1 MKLTIEQMQGII
13 DNAPDGAARYCVI
26 DGMTFYGGLSSSLLS
41 DLRKELEQ
49 AKAKAKVTHE
59 AIEASKKQAEIV
71 NAVSDSGA
79 YAFPEAVKKI
89 ISSRGDYICDVES
102 YNQCVKEL
110 AEAAWMNPGAPGEP
124 QYYEMYK
131 LAWRDSLIANEYV
144 AHKINDAIVK
154 EVQLC
159 DEWQNGDECEWLN
172 GSGGGVFVGLLPHNN
187 EIAVISQGEFTFNM
201 LLSGLSRPETLEQK
215 AAKERNDKAIEL
227 CKLRCESFGHRYN
240 WDALGEKKKEGYRKM
255 IDAGVQLPE

>member
-1 MKLTIEQMQGII
+1 MKLTIKQMQIAVIVNKCKAVYPFALSAQMYTGHKQGKI
-13 DNAPDGAARYCVI
+13 NGYHFNKCV
-26 DGMTFYGGLSSSLLS
+26 TELS
-41 DLRKELEQ
+41 
-49 AKAKAKVTHE
+49 
-59 AIEASKKQAEIV
+59 EASWLNK
-71 NAVSDSGA
+71 D
-79 YAFPEAVKKI
+79 
-89 ISSRGDYICDVES
+89 
-102 YNQCVKEL
+102 
-110 AEAAWMNPGAPGEP
+110 APGEP

-131 LAWRDSLIANEYV
+131 LAWRDSLIADEFE